1 MIKELIQRYK
11 EKKNTG
17 LYCRNYTLKDLE
29 VIDREKYE
37 IMWGVFNKNVIR
49 ISKIKLLSKSIIVY
63 VYFDD
68 VSNHLQDC
76 QETLDFNKYERG
88 NTSTMYENAERIR
101 ITTKDLGEHQGF
113 VSVMKYHLNLYRER
127 KRKENEENCR
137 KQCKEKEE
145 LNKVL

>member
-29 VIDREKYE
+29 TIDRKQFE
-37 IMWGVFNKNVIR
+37 IMWNVFNKNVIR
-49 ISKIKLLSKSIIVY
+49 IGTIKLLSKSIIVY

-68 VSNHLQDC
+68 VDNYLQDC
-76 QETLDFNKYERG
+76 QETIDFNKYERG
-88 NTSTMYENAERIR
+88 NNSTMYENAERIR

-113 VSVMKYHLNLYRER
+113 VNVMKYHLNLYRKK

-145 LNKVL
+145 LDRVL